1 MLIAWTTVGTS
12 QDADLLAAD
21 VVAEGLAACVHIDG
35 PNVSHFRY
43 EGKHERVEEFRLCF
57 KIMPD
62 QLVAL
67 EKRVLEAHPYDTP
80 EWVVVR
86 AEQVGEKYLSW
97 AKGTVHS
104 PPL

>member
-1 MLIAWTTVGTS
+1 MLIAWTTVGTLD
-12 QDADLLAAD
+12 DADRLAAD
-21 VVAEGLAACVHIDG
+21 VVADGLAACVQIDG
-35 PNVSHFRY
+35 PVVSHFRY

-57 KIMPD
+57 KLLPN
-62 QLVAL
+62 QLADL
-67 EKRVLEAHPYDTP
+67 EKRVLGAHPYDTP
-80 EWVVVR
+80 EWLVVR